1 VSQDAR
7 RHQALV
13 FACVAPAS
21 QGGPALMADI
31 AATLINPPVA
41 RPHVGQI

>member
-1 VSQDAR
+1 MPGGTKPWFLPVSHLR
-7 RHQALV
+7 SGRSHLV
-13 FACVAPAS
+13 
-21 QGGPALMADI
+21 ADI